1 MLAVHVAALPD
12 PLTPIEH
19 VSGMHALPR
28 VAETLV
34 TFEPSV
40 LLTSDGRGAIY
51 APDGH
56 DGPAGD
62 RLWFLVD
69 AGQREA
75 WDAARDLT
83 LTFLS
88 KDERVYLSLV
98 GTARSMTT
106 PGLARSLWRDSFAR
120 WFAAGP
126 DDDRLLVVMLTAV
139 HAEFY
144 RATSG
149 RVSPALDA

>member
-12 PLTPIEH
+12 PRASVEH
-19 VSGMHALPR
+19 VSGMPALSR

-40 LLTSDGRGAIY
+40 LLTAEGRGAIY

-62 RLWFLVD
+62 RLWFLVG
-69 AGQREA
+69 AAQREA
-75 WDAARDLT
+75 WDSGTDVT

-88 KDERVYLSLV
+88 KDERVYASIV
-98 GTARSMTT
+98 GAARPVTT
-106 PGLARSLWRDSFAR
+106 TGLAKSLWRDSFAR
-120 WFAAGP
+120 WFADGP
-126 DDDRLLVVMLTAV
+126 DDTRLLVVMLTAV

-144 RATSG
+144 RSTDG
-149 RVSPALDA
+149 RLGAHLPS

>member
-1 MLAVHVAALPD
+1 MLAVRVAALPD
-12 PLTPIEH
+12 PQTPVEH

-40 LLTSDGRGAIY
+40 LLTSEGRGAIY

-69 AGQREA
+69 AAQRDA
-75 WDAARDLT
+75 WEGDVRLS
-83 LTFLS
+83 FLS

-98 GTARSMTT
+98 GATRAVTT
-106 PGLARSLWRDSFAR
+106 TGVARSLWRDSFAR
-120 WFAAGP
+120 WFADGP
-126 DDDRLLVVMLTAV
+126 EDPRLLVVMLTAV

-144 RATSG
+144 RASSG
-149 RVSPALDA
+149 RVSPPFES